1 MYIIFTFDPCSTH
14 CSTVFAHTE
23 FLSFRFFLSYPY
35 YLLSFYFARFLSLS
49 LSHSLTLAMH
59 ALYIYIYI
67 FISISGVA
75 GRYSNINV

>member
-49 LSHSLTLAMH
+49 LPLTH
-59 ALYIYIYI
+59 T
-67 FISISGVA
+67 
-75 GRYSNINV
+75 RYACLIHIHIHFHIDIRGSREI